1 MITQDI
7 RYLGVNDKDL
17 DLFEGQYAIPHG
29 ISYNSYVILDE
40 KVAVLD
46 TVDHRK
52 AGEFLENLER
62 VLAGRTV
69 DYLIINHLEPD
80 HASGLGLFL
89 EKYPDARLVGNA
101 KTFQMLPQYFQVA
114 PEKTVTVKEGE
125 TLCLG
130 RHTLFLEKYPDAR
143 LVGNA
148 KTFQMLPQYFQVA
161 PEKTVTVKEG
171 ETLCLGRH
179 TLRFLLA
186 PMVHWPE
193 VMMTYDETDRV
204 LFSADAF
211 GKFGA
216 LDADEPWEDE
226 ARRYYFNIVGKFG
239 MSVQT
244 VLKKVEGLTID
255 AICPLHGPVLRE
267 TLPQVLALYDLWSR
281 YAPESDGVL
290 VAYASLHGNT
300 ATAANRLADLLEA
313 AGVPVQRMDLAR
325 CDASLAL
332 AEAFRYGRMV
342 LAASSYNGGVIPC
355 MEDFLHHLQI
365 KNYQKRTL
373 ALMENGSWGPSAVKT
388 MKGVLAQ
395 MKEITVIEPA
405 VTLRGALK
413 DSDLPAMEELVQ
425 ALLA

>member
-69 DYLIINHLEPD
+69 DYLIIDHVEPA

-89 EKYPDARLVGNA
+89 EKYTDASLV
-101 KTFQMLPQYFQVA
+101 
-114 PEKTVTVKEGE
+114 
-125 TLCLG
+125 
-130 RHTLFLEKYPDAR
+130 R
-143 LVGNA
+143 NA